1 MESEPDPSRQ
11 QRETFLTILLC
22 TLVVGGGLVF
32 MIGLMGM
39 FVIHAI
45 TVMAVVVAFGMFHYL
60 LWGRSLS
67 REVEG
72 EREEEEGFKAL
83 DSGPPDESIQA
94 PRKY

>member
-1 MESEPDPSRQ
+1 MSTDPDVVGRR

-22 TLVVGGGLVF
+22 TLVLAGGLVF

-45 TVMAVVVAFGMFHYL
+45 TVMLALVAFGAFHYL

-67 REVEG
+67 RQLENEH
-72 EREEEEGFKAL
+72 EEST
-83 DSGPPDESIQA
+83 DSAPPPDGPPDDAFQA
-94 PRKY
+94 RRY